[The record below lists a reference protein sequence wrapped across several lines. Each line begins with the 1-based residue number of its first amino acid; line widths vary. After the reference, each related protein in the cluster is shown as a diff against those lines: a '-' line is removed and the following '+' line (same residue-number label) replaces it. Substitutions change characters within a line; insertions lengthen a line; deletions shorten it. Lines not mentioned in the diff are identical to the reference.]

1 MVGLD
6 VCFQLW
12 NYSRAN
18 GWYRAADFLR
28 DYAEEHYYLTFFA
41 SGDTLMETVNA
52 RRMNA
57 SVWHKKYGNPNVG
70 EIIAAT
76 DSYIKSNG
84 LKHGFNFT
92 GTKM

>member
-12 NYSRAN
+12 NHARAN
-18 GWYRAADFLR
+18 KWYRAADYLR

-41 SGDTLMETVNA
+41 QGETLCEGINV

-57 SVWHKKYGNPNVG
+57 SVWYKKYDNPDVG
-70 EIIAAT
+70 EIIATT
-76 DSYIKSNG
+76 DSAIKAWG
-84 LKHGFNFT
+84 LKHGFNFS